1 MTRGNSTQ
9 RSPVLPPTSAAARA
23 WLAASERTGGR
34 RIGPGRTGG
43 WNFVVLT
50 LALIGCEPATAA
62 YEPAPATTD
71 DWPASEGEPLD
82 VPHDASEPFDIRL
95 AAMFPALHA
104 QRERLCDLAFV
115 GARHSLRRDE
125 VAAYDPPVSHR
136 VTVRCRA
143 SSGEGWADL
152 VFPKESASLAPS
164 VREHARIRVRLR
176 GVAGFSGYPVMEFVA
191 QVSPEIPQPTGRRRT
206 IAMGSHF
213 DAPAEGT
220 VRSCAVASVGAIEPL
235 PDATGESHRALVSCR
250 HVTGSTTV
258 EVRFPREKAMAALRM
273 NPGEVV
279 PLRIVASDGHHVT
292 TVYAGP

>member
-1 MTRGNSTQ
+1 M
-9 RSPVLPPTSAAARA
+9 
-23 WLAASERTGGR
+23 LA
-34 RIGPGRTGG
+34 
-43 WNFVVLT
+43 V
-50 LALIGCEPATAA
+50 ALVGCEPASPT

-71 DWPASEGEPLD
+71 DWPPSEGEPLN
-82 VPHDASEPFDIRL
+82 VPDDASEPFDVRL

-125 VAAYDPPVSHR
+125 VAAYEPPVSHR

-152 VFPKESASLAPS
+152 VFPKESAPLAPS

-176 GVAGFSGYPVMEFVA
+176 GTAGFSGYPVMEFVA
-191 QVSPEIPQPTGRRRT
+191 QVSPEVPEPTRRRRT

-213 DAPAEGT
+213 EPPTEGT

-235 PDATGESHRALVSCR
+235 PDATDESHRVLVTCR

-258 EVRFPREKAMAALRM
+258 EVRFPRQKAMAALRVT
-273 NPGEVV
+273 PGEVV
-279 PLRIVASDGHHVT
+279 PLRLVASAGHHVT
-292 TVYAGP
+292 AVYAGP